1 VTMDTPRRTS
11 VLWGVILAAMAL
23 VLLLRALEVFPA
35 GMQDILARSWPV
47 LLVLAGLALLL
58 PGRVPLGGL
67 AALALSV
74 ALVGGVVTVAYSTR
88 AGQFRD
94 DQQQPLS
101 QPVGAAITL
110 VAVNIDLLATDIEL
124 QRAAGDGREIGGQFT
139 GSLGSEIVIEYEER
153 ADGIGEFTLRE
164 EQPDQF
170 PGLEAVG
177 RGRLLLELPADVA
190 VALAL
195 RGEDGTAT
203 FNMSDLRLERF
214 SAELERGDVL
224 ITLPEY
230 QPLSPTAID
239 EPGQIATREGNVTL
253 FVPRRLAARL
263 ELNRGGNDIRPL
275 FDPSY
280 ILIDDGADGT
290 LEKRAIGA
298 DDIEVYY
305 EITAPRGQIR
315 LEVSPDA

>member
-1 VTMDTPRRTS
+1 MDTPRRTS
-11 VLWGVILAAMAL
+11 VLWGVILAAVAL

-35 GMQDILARSWPV
+35 GMQDILARSWPA
-47 LLVLAGLALLL
+47 LLMLAGLALLL

-67 AALALSV
+67 AALVLSV
-74 ALVGGVVTVAYSTR
+74 VLVGGVVTVAYSTR

-110 VAVNIDLLATDIEL
+110 VAVNVDLLTTDIEL
-124 QRAAGDGREIGGQFT
+124 QRASGDGREIGGQFT

-153 ADGIGEFTLRE
+153 SDGIGEFSLRE
-164 EQPDQF
+164 ARPDQF

-177 RGRLLLELPADVA
+177 RGRLLLELPGDVA
-190 VALAL
+190 AVVVF

-203 FNMSDLRLERF
+203 FNMSDLRLERI
-214 SAELERGDVL
+214 SVELERGDVL

-230 QPLSPTAID
+230 QPLSPTAVD

-253 FVPRRLAARL
+253 FLPRRLAARL

-290 LEKRAIGA
+290 LEKRAIGPE
-298 DDIEVYY
+298 DIEVFY